1 MPADASVVVPK
12 FARRGSRATSSAAAF
27 TLVELLV
34 VIGIIA
40 LLIAILLPTLARARE
55 QAKATQCMSNLRQIA
70 QAMHMWLNEHKHGG
84 TIGTIQGEPAKDTY
98 VYYYGTAPL
107 NPGSGPPPSKF
118 GFLWPYLKN
127 TAVFECPVAEEW
139 DLPPADPGG
148 VKNSYGTNPY
158 DILTKFVKMKRPSD
172 TLMLADY
179 MTVDPTTGTL
189 SRGSGFNIVYS
200 ANAASANPPT
210 FHGRHRSKGNVLW
223 YDSHVS
229 PMDVY
234 VLSPASLGRP
244 RGYPSSYSPAAMNA
258 CIKQKIG
265 HLTRLR
271 TTASFATLMNASKQE
286 AEFYFLGKNH

>member
-1 MPADASVVVPK
+1 MSAHASMVTRVHDVTPRTP
-12 FARRGSRATSSAAAF
+12 RRPAF

-55 QAKATQCMSNLRQIA
+55 HAKTTQCASNLRQIA

-84 TIGTIQGEPAKDTY
+84 TIGTIQGEPTQDTY

-107 NPGSGPPPSKF
+107 NPSSGPPPSKF
-118 GFLWPYLKN
+118 GFLWPYLK
-127 TAVFECPVAEEW
+127 TDTVFECPVAAEW

-148 VKNSYGTNPY
+148 VTCSYGINPY
-158 DILTKFVKMKRPSD
+158 DVLSKFVKMKRPSD

-179 MTVDPTTGTL
+179 MTVDQTTGALT
-189 SRGSGFNIVYS
+189 RGSGFNIVRS
-200 ANAASANPPT
+200 ANAASATGPT
-210 FHGRHRSKGNVLW
+210 FHGRHRSQGNVLW

-229 PMDVY
+229 PMPVY
-234 VLSPASLGRP
+234 VLPTTSLGRP
-244 RGYPSSYSPAAMNA
+244 RGYPSTYSAAAMNA